1 MSKLLGCELDSL
13 DEGVMLGASSG
24 DVECHDAD
32 GSGALPSGSS
42 SSASRAPVKK
52 QQREERFE
60 PSALDLKLK
69 INLLEKAALEKFA
82 KREKKLAVSQ
92 HIQILLHKTVKTVFL
107 TFFEIFS

>member
-69 INLLEKAALEKFA
+69 INRVTHHQNQSNTDFDQKSFDFHY
-82 KREKKLAVSQ
+82 SDSGY
-92 HIQILLHKTVKTVFL
+92 FL
-107 TFFEIFS
+107 TNTYFHFL

>member
-52 QQREERFE
+52 QQREERWR
-60 PSALDLKLK
+60 
-69 INLLEKAALEKFA
+69 NLLEKAALEKFA

-92 HIQILLHKTVKTVFL
+92 HIQTLLHKTVKTVFL